1 MTQKRK
7 TELMKYKAGVSV
19 LKKWLSDGLIS
30 AADYARIEEIIAVKY
45 GVSLCSI
52 WRELP

>member
-1 MTQKRK
+1 MTRERK
-7 TELMKYKAGVSV
+7 TELMKYKAVVAV
-19 LKKWLSDGLIS
+19 LKKWMSDGHIS
-30 AADYARIEEIIAVKY
+30 VADYTKIEEKIACKY